1 MPHIHFS
8 FSSSNSSILSI
19 LQSFNSSFNHYFHFP
34 LSMDAKPPQLAAQP
48 LNYQT
53 WFLKVS
59 IHCEG
64 CRRKVK
70 KVLKSIDGVFTA
82 TIDPQQN
89 KVTVTGSV
97 AVETLLRKL
106 VRAGK
111 QAEIWPENDGKI
123 SINGRQQQKKKKN
136 EAREPQRV
144 ENHNGTENASA
155 KCNSEKKSSSIDSPV
170 KSPSVYRMPSEG
182 GRSEGGAGSG
192 KKKKKKLHSGGGN
205 GNSGLSSVEA
215 ATGEP
220 AHTGLQFQDLVG
232 PVNVNPTRQYLLLY
246 PESGV
251 AAYNRLYPS
260 YYVPSSPYT
269 WAGVDQDYHHFQSPP
284 LVSFEIFSDE
294 NVNGCSVM

>member
-1 MPHIHFS
+1 M
-8 FSSSNSSILSI
+8 
-19 LQSFNSSFNHYFHFP
+19 
-34 LSMDAKPPQLAAQP
+34 
-48 LNYQT
+48 
-53 WFLKVS
+53 
-59 IHCEG
+59 
-64 CRRKVK
+64 
-70 KVLKSIDGVFTA
+70 
-82 TIDPQQN
+82 
-89 KVTVTGSV
+89 
-97 AVETLLRKL
+97 ETLLRKL

-123 SINGRQQQKKKKN
+123 SGSGRQQQKKKKN
-136 EAREPQRV
+136 EAREPQS
-144 ENHNGTENASA
+144 GTENASA
-155 KCNSEKKSSSIDSPV
+155 KCNSEKKSSSIDSPG
-170 KSPSVYRMPSEG
+170 KSPSVYRTPSEG
-182 GRSEGGAGSG
+182 GRSEGGAGSA

-215 ATGEP
+215 ATGAP

-232 PVNVNPTRQYLLLY
+232 PVNVNPTRQYSLLY

-269 WAGVDQDYHHFQSPP
+269 WAGLDQDYHHFQSPP